1 VPVNLIL
8 PVYKFMKEVK
18 SDKELRYES
27 LVQLVE
33 QRFNSQAV
41 WQGLAWDGEW
51 EPLVSTHT
59 QFTIIY
65 YYRGL

>member
-1 VPVNLIL
+1 
-8 PVYKFMKEVK
+8 MEEVK
-18 SDKELRYES
+18 GDKGLLYES

-41 WQGLAWDGEW
+41 WQGLARDGEK
-51 EPLVSTHT
+51 EPLVNTHT
-59 QFTIIY
+59 QFTITIY